1 MTDKVG
7 IAKKVYGRKGRPKFS
22 SLECMLHFQI
32 SILPKLTLSRIWNI
46 LSEVV
51 FYLHRCHSSYVN
63 IILFLHRTSSRRIL
77 SHGRKVKLPLK

>member
-1 MTDKVG
+1 MG
-7 IAKKVYGRKGRPKFS
+7 MAKKVYHRKGRTKFS
-22 SLECMLHFQI
+22 TLHMLHFQI